1 MVERKPLSKKILVL
15 GIDGMDARLSQ
26 YHMSQ
31 GHMPNLAK
39 LVARGAARADLE
51 MLGAHPTI
59 TPPMWTTLAT
69 GAFPMTHG
77 ITDFWRQ
84 NPERPDTF
92 GYNLDSRMCQA
103 EQLWNVFAE
112 AGKKTLV
119 WHWPGSSWP
128 PTSDSPNLHVVDGT
142 QPEGVN
148 MGTAQVEGE
157 YIAAAAT
164 SISEVTFR
172 NKVGNDSHMCVI
184 TDLETAPADEVSYD
198 DYVSSPDITNII
210 LDNITAPDWTNT
222 ILDASLSP
230 IKPAVGWA
238 AAPEGALEFTI
249 LFSKGLIRR
258 MALLLPNAEGIYD
271 HLAIYKSKKDLEPM
285 VTLANN
291 EFGQDVLDEAIKND
305 IHYEVTRNMR
315 VLDIAPDGSQVRM
328 WISAAMNIHD
338 DTVWHP
344 KALFEKVTSN
354 VGYPQPASNL
364 GFTDKQLIVDCMEE
378 NWMRTLKWQA
388 DAINFLIEEEDYD
401 VVFSHVHNDDGE
413 KHMFLAHCKENPS
426 GPLTTEEYLEIL
438 LNVSRQNDYY
448 IGRFLPLL
456 DQGWTILLVSDHGLV
471 CPKYHASDL
480 LAGGIVVEP
489 FRSLGYLTLVK
500 DENGNDTKQID
511 WSKTRAVMS
520 RMNMVYVN
528 QKGRFPTGIVEPED
542 VEDLVQ
548 ELITALYNYRDS
560 VTGKRSVAL
569 AFRNRDAK
577 VIGLGGPECGDII
590 YFTTEG
596 YNDGHGDSLSTT
608 HGESHTSTSP
618 IFVAAGSGIKSGF
631 ITDRIILEV
640 DVAPSVAVLG
650 GVRFPYNCEGAPVY
664 QIFASEI

>member
-1 MVERKPLSKKILVL
+1 MLERKPLSSKILVL

-39 LVARGAARADLE
+39 LIARGAARADLE

-69 GAFPMTHG
+69 GAFPITHG

-84 NPERPDTF
+84 NPEKPDTF
-92 GYNLDSRMCQA
+92 GYNLDSRLCQA

-128 PTSDSPNLHVVDGT
+128 PTSKSPYLHVVDGT

-148 MGTAQVEGE
+148 MGTAQVDGE
-157 YIAAAAT
+157 YIAAASTA
-164 SISEVTFR
+164 ILDVTFR

-184 TDLETAPADEVSYD
+184 TDLEAIPTNDVSYD
-198 DYVSSPDITNII
+198 DYVSSPDIHNVI
-210 LDNITAPDWTNT
+210 LDNLAEPDWTNT

-230 IKPAVGWA
+230 IKPAEGWS
-238 AAPEGALEFTI
+238 AAPKGALEITI
-249 LFSKGLIRR
+249 LFSQGLVRR
-258 MALLLPNAEGIYD
+258 VALLLPNTDGVYD
-271 HLAIYKSKKDLEPM
+271 HLAIYKSKKDSEPL
-285 VTLANN
+285 VTLYNH
-291 EFGQDVLDEAIKND
+291 EFVQDVVDEAIKND
-305 IHYEVTRNMR
+305 THYRVNRNMR
-315 VLDIAPDGSQVRM
+315 LLDIAPDGSQVRM
-328 WISAAMNIHD
+328 WISAAMNTQD

-344 KALFEKVTSN
+344 KALFQKVVSN
-354 VGYPQPASNL
+354 IGYPQPASNL

-378 NWMRTLKWQA
+378 NWLRTLKWQA
-388 DAINFLIEEEDYD
+388 DALNFLIEEEGYD
-401 VVFSHVHNDDGE
+401 IVFSHVHNDDGE
-413 KHMFLAHCKENPS
+413 KHMFLAHCKENPA

-471 CPKYHASDL
+471 CPKLHRSDL
-480 LAGGIVVEP
+480 ISGGVIVEP
-489 FRSLGYLTLVK
+489 FRSLGYLDVIK
-500 DENGNDTKQID
+500 DENGHATNQID
-511 WSKTRAVMS
+511 WSKTRAVMT
-520 RMNMVYVN
+520 RMNMVYIN
-528 QKGRFPTGIVEPED
+528 QKGRFPTGIVEPEA
-542 VEDLVQ
+542 VEDLVADI
-548 ELITALYNYRDS
+548 ITDLYNYRDS
-560 VTGKRSVAL
+560 VTHKRCIAL
-569 AFRNRDAK
+569 AFCNRDAK

-590 YFTTEG
+590 YFTAEG

-618 IFVAAGSGIKSGF
+618 IFVAAGAGIKAGF
-631 ITDRIILEV
+631 TTERIIREV
-640 DVAPSVAVLG
+640 DVAPTVAVLG
-650 GVRFPYNCEGAPVY
+650 GVRFPNQCEGAPVY
-664 QIFASEI
+664 QIFDTSI